1 MAERWDPTAVA
12 QMEEIW
18 RANGKT
24 LDDAAKDR
32 WAGAG
37 GYLYKQGEYTGD
49 GTYLAPYESGG
60 QINDYWKMR
69 MGHDANGTE
78 FDPGGAMRAKMR
90 GMATQPGGVM
100 ALQSLMTQTP
110 TMAPTTETPT
120 PEMSVGGGY
129 TPTPPSDARTTP
141 GARTAESP
149 YGEYGAPTYTGSAG
163 GDLGM
168 RSGVSDG
175 VRQAL
180 SALNTPSSPI
190 AQGTRVPP
198 SPDEERQTMRGLMQ
212 GRR

>member
-37 GYLYKQGEYTGD
+37 GYLYKQGERTGD
-49 GTYLAPYESGG
+49 GTYLAPFESGG

-100 ALQSLMTQTP
+100 ALQSLM
-110 TMAPTTETPT
+110 APPAAAPPAETPELNPMT
-120 PEMSVGGGY
+120 TGAYQAPASG
-129 TPTPPSDARTTP
+129 AATTP
-141 GARTAESP
+141 GMRSGEGMTPESFV
-149 YGEYGAPTYTGSAG
+149 GSAG

-168 RSGVSDG
+168 RNGVSDG

-180 SALNTPSSPI
+180 SALDTPSSPI
-190 AQGTRVPP
+190 AQGARVPP
-198 SPDEERQTMRGLMQ
+198 DAQRNAMRGMMK